1 MDRPSRYALT
11 AIIWMVVASGAWAGV
26 LDELERLTP
35 LGSGTGQ
42 RDFLPPE
49 QAFVLTHAVTSDG
62 TLRVIWDIEPGYY
75 LYRNKMAV
83 RPKTPGLV
91 VAGLELPAGEIKDDP
106 DFGEVAVFK
115 HGVSFDVPIER
126 WPAAE
131 TLLET
136 VVSYQGCAEDGICYP
151 PLKTTVA
158 FTPDDGMRTPRLP
171 LDVSALADLSES
183 DRIAV
188 GLAERSFT
196 MTLLIFLG
204 LGVLLSLTPCV
215 LPMVPILSGIIVG
228 QKQPL
233 STGRACALSSI
244 YVAAMALTYALAG
257 VCAGLL
263 GRNLQAA
270 FQHPAVIVGFSLI
283 FVALACA
290 MFGFYELQL
299 PASVQTRLDRWSR
312 SQRGGTYG
320 GVAVM
325 GVLSAV
331 IVGPCVAPPLAGA
344 LAYIG
349 QTGSG
354 VVGGGALFA
363 LGLGMGLPLI
373 VLGTSVGAVLP
384 RTGPWMDTIKHG
396 FGVIFLGVAIWFL
409 SRVLPGPA
417 TLALWALLAI
427 GSAIFLGAL
436 DTLEATS
443 GRWRRLGKGLGLAT
457 LVYGAVLVVGAAVG
471 GDDPTNPLAPLLA
484 GSSNA
489 HPRAEFIDVK
499 GIGSIENELE
509 RASQD
514 GRAVMLDF
522 YADWCI
528 ECKHLERET
537 FSDVKVATRL
547 AEMVLL
553 RVDVTANDSRDQA
566 LLSRYG
572 LFGPPAVL
580 FFKDGQELRHN
591 RLVGFVDADEFT
603 AYLDRL

>member
-1 MDRPSRYALT
+1 
-11 AIIWMVVASGAWAGV
+11 MVVAGGAWAGV

-35 LGSGTGQ
+35 LGSETGQ
-42 RDFLPPE
+42 REFLPPE
-49 QAFVLTHAVTSDG
+49 QAFVLTHEVMSDG

-91 VAGLELPAGEIKDDP
+91 VAAPELPAGEIKDDP

-131 TLLET
+131 ILLET

-158 FTPDDGMRTPRLP
+158 FTPDEGLKTPRLP

-196 MTLLIFLG
+196 MTFLIFLG

-233 STGRACALSSI
+233 STGRAFALSSI
-244 YVAAMALTYALAG
+244 FVAAMALTYALAG

-263 GRNLQAA
+263 GRNLQTA

-299 PASVQTRLDRWSR
+299 PANVQTRFDRWSR

-331 IVGPCVAPPLAGA
+331 IVGPCVAPPLVGA

-384 RTGPWMDTIKHG
+384 RTGPWMDTIKHI

-436 DTLEATS
+436 DTLEATG
-443 GRWRRLGKGLGLAT
+443 GRWRRLGKGLGLAV
-457 LVYGAVLVVGAAVG
+457 LVYGAVLIVGASVG

-484 GSSNA
+484 GSSSA
-489 HPRAEFIDVK
+489 HPRAEFVEVK
-499 GIGSIENELE
+499 GIGSVENELA

-553 RVDVTANDSRDQA
+553 RADVTANDSRDQA

-580 FFKDGQELRHN
+580 FFKNGQELRHN